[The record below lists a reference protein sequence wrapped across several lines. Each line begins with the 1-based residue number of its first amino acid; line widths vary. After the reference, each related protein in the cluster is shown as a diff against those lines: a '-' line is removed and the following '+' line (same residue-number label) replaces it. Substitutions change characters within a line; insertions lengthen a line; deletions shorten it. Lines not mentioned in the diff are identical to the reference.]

1 MRRKGFV
8 LAAAL
13 LVILLIA
20 ALVAGVF
27 VAATEETQ
35 LASTSATREQA
46 LVAAESALAYT
57 IESWTQRGSQQI
69 GVGGQQLSTI
79 SDGPMPVSLTITRLD
94 STLYSIVA
102 EARSPSSHTQAIRR
116 VGVIVSVKIS
126 ADSSILV
133 DPIPDRW
140 WSELL

>member
-27 VAATEETQ
+27 VATTEETQ
-35 LASTSATREQA
+35 LASTSGTREQA
-46 LVAAESALAYT
+46 LVAAELALAASM
-57 IESWTQRGSQQI
+57 ESWTHDRSQQI
-69 GVGGQQLSTI
+69 GVGGQRLSTV
-79 SDGPMPVSLTITRLD
+79 SDGPVPVSLTITRLD

-102 EARSPSSHTQAIRR
+102 EARSPSSHSQAIRR
-116 VGVIVSVKIS
+116 VGVIISVKMS

-133 DPIPDRW
+133 EPIPDRW

>member
-1 MRRKGFV
+1 MRRRGFV

-27 VAATEETQ
+27 VATTEESQ

-46 LVAAESALAYT
+46 LVAAELALAASMG
-57 IESWTQRGSQQI
+57 SWRHGASQQI
-69 GVGGQQLSTI
+69 GVAGQQLSTI
-79 SDGPMPVSLTITRLD
+79 SDGPMRVSLTMTRLD

-102 EARSPSSHTQAIRR
+102 EARSASSHTQAIRR
-116 VGVIVSVKIS
+116 VGVIVSVRIS

-133 DPIPDRW
+133 VPIEDRW

>member
-1 MRRKGFV
+1 MRREGFV

-27 VAATEETQ
+27 AATTEETQ
-35 LASTSATREQA
+35 IGTTSATRQQA
-46 LVAAESALAYT
+46 LVAAESALDYE
-57 IESWTQRGSQQI
+57 IGNWNQRALQPI
-69 GVGGQQLSTI
+69 GVAAQALATI
-79 SDGPMPVSLTITRLD
+79 SDGPMRVSLTITRLD

-102 EARSPSSHTQAIRR
+102 EARSPSSHSQAVRR
-116 VGVIVSVKIS
+116 IGVIVSAKIS
-126 ADSSILV
+126 RDSSILV
-133 DPIPDRW
+133 APIPDRW

>member
-1 MRRKGFV
+1 MRREGFV

-13 LVILLIA
+13 LVVLLVA

-27 VAATEETQ
+27 VATTEETQ
-35 LASTSATREQA
+35 IASTSASREQA
-46 LVAAESALAYT
+46 LVAAESALAGE
-57 IESWTQRGSQQI
+57 IGSWNQRASQQI
-69 GVGGQQLSTI
+69 GVAGEGLSTI
-79 SDGPMPVSLTITRLD
+79 SDGAVPVSLTITRLD

-102 EARSPSSHTQAIRR
+102 EARAPSSQGQAIRR

-126 ADSSILV
+126 ADSSIVV
-133 DPIPDRW
+133 DPIPGRW